1 LQQGEREPAQA
12 VRALREERATIDAEC
27 VSRGIKRGEVHARV
41 VMHTFV
47 IVLAGKFEQETLK
60 PGKALTID
68 SEAQKP

>member
-1 LQQGEREPAQA
+1 
-12 VRALREERATIDAEC
+12 
-27 VSRGIKRGEVHARV
+27 
-41 VMHTFV
+41 MHTFV